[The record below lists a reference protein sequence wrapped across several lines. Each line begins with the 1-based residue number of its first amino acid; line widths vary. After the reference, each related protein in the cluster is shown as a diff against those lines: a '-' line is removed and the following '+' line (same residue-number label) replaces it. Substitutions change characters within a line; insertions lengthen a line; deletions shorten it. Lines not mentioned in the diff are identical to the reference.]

1 MQADLAEKFFL
12 AFAVTQFL
20 VVVAL
25 TPVYVAGT
33 IAVEKERK
41 TLEFLLAT
49 DLRNREIVFGKLAA
63 RVTNLLMYVFAG
75 LPIVAVLQLF
85 GGIGPNLLLAAL
97 AATAANVIGVS

>member
-25 TPVYVAGT
+25 TPAYVAGS
-33 IAVEKERK
+33 IADEKERK

-49 DLRNREIVFGKLAA
+49 DLRNREIIFGKLAA
-63 RVTNLLMYVFAG
+63 RVTVLLMFVLAG
-75 LPIVAVLQLF
+75 LPVVAFLQLF
-85 GGIGPNLLLAAL
+85 GGIDPDILLAGV
-97 AATAANVIGVS
+97 AATVVTVLGL